1 MNKVAQ
7 LKLGPNSYFNPNY
20 LLPDRILTST
30 EVFSAIH
37 HKRANDVKGKWEESL
52 LLVCEKLLN
61 LVKDGYPYG
70 VIFH

>member
-7 LKLGPNSYFNPNY
+7 LKLGPNSYFNLNY

-37 HKRANDVKGKWEESL
+37 HKRANDIKGKWEESL